1 MSALGLILALAC
13 LATGGVI
20 AVLAFG
26 GQRSRVATG
35 VNQIAKFY
43 GQQAPERAPVV
54 PQRQIRPLQERFRA
68 LVARLLPSTSQAR
81 LRHRLDVAGNPAGWS
96 IERVLVYKAAGA
108 VLVGLFGCVLG
119 TGHPARMIVFAMLGA
134 PAGFFVPNMLVYNL
148 ALKRQTLMQQALPD
162 AMDMMTVCVEA
173 GLGFDA
179 AVARVAR
186 NITGP
191 LSAEFARMLQEM
203 QFGLSRVEA
212 LKAMAARTTVVELR
226 TLVSSLVQASKLG
239 IPIATVMR
247 EQASEMRIRRRQRAE
262 EAAQKVTVK
271 ILFPLI
277 FCLLPA
283 LFVVVMGPGVLN
295 IVKSL
300 SGVH

>member
-1 MSALGLILALAC
+1 MSPLVLFLALAC
-13 LATGGVI
+13 VAGGGVL
-20 AVLAFG
+20 AVLALG

-43 GQQAPERAPVV
+43 GQQAPGRPAAV

-68 LVARLLPSTSQAR
+68 LVARLLPGTSQAR
-81 LRHRLDVAGNPAGWS
+81 LRHRLDIAGNPAGWS
-96 IERVLVYKAAGA
+96 IERILAYKAAAA
-108 VLVGLFGCVLG
+108 VFVAAFGYVLG
-119 TGHPARMIVFAMLGA
+119 TGHVGRTLAFALLGGI
-134 PAGFFVPNMLVYNL
+134 AGFFVPNLLVYNL

-247 EQASEMRIRRRQRAE
+247 EQASEMRVRRRQRAE